1 MYGDQLRV
9 AEYEPVMAGYSGGPS
24 NRAVRRHARR
34 HGQLTLGD
42 QLAFWKAH
50 WFGRQCSR
58 GETSNGWPAHIRVTL
73 VLLFLVAGLTVGVVF
88 A

>member
-1 MYGDQLRV
+1 MYGDQVWLAERRPVV
-9 AEYEPVMAGYSGGPS
+9 AAHLGGPS

-34 HGQLTLGD
+34 HGQVTLGD
-42 QLAFWKAH
+42 QLAYWRAQR
-50 WFGRQCSR
+50 FGRQCSR
-58 GETSNGWPAHIRVTL
+58 GPGPIGWPAHIRVTL

>member
-1 MYGDQLRV
+1 MYGDQLRL
-9 AEYEPVMAGYSGGPS
+9 AEYEPAVAVYAGGPS

-42 QLAFWKAH
+42 QLAYWKAH
-50 WFGRQCSR
+50 RFGRQCSR
-58 GETSNGWPAHIRVTL
+58 GSVTSGWPAHIRVTL
-73 VLLFLVAGLTVGVVF
+73 VLLFLVAGLTVGAVF

>member
-1 MYGDQLRV
+1 MYGDQLWL
-9 AEYEPVMAGYSGGPS
+9 AEYEPAVAVRSGGPS

-42 QLAFWKAH
+42 QMAFWKAH
-50 WFGRQCSR
+50 RFGRQCSR
-58 GETSNGWPAHIRVTL
+58 GPTPSGWPAHIRVTL

-88 A
+88 T